1 MSAVVDLR
9 GAYLFGKGREA
20 AERREGSTSER
31 DKGATAH
38 WRTGERSGCA
48 EDKRGEQW
56 RWREGIGTLYARR
69 VGAHVLPGGVG

>member
-1 MSAVVDLR
+1 VVDLR
-9 GAYLFGKGREA
+9 GAYLFGKEGKQQRGEREA
-20 AERREGSTSER
+20 RARGTEVQWR
-31 DKGATAH
+31 H

-56 RWREGIGTLYARR
+56 RWRVGIGTLYARK